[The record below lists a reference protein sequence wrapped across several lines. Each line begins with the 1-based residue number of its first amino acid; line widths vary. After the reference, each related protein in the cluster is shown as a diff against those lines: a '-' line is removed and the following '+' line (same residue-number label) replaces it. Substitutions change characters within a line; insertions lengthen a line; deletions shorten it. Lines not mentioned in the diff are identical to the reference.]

1 MSNGK
6 MNFKRSGQVNISD
19 DVISVIA
26 GTAALQTEGVAGM
39 SGNFAGDII
48 EMLGKRSFSKGVSI
62 SIEDRNVKISLEL
75 LIKFGS
81 KVHETALQVQKN
93 VKTAVENMTGLS
105 VVSVDVNVSNIIFDK
120 NSPIVVFA
128 EENN

>member
-120 NSPIVVFA
+120 NSPIGVFA

>member
-120 NSPIVVFA
+120 NSPIGIFA